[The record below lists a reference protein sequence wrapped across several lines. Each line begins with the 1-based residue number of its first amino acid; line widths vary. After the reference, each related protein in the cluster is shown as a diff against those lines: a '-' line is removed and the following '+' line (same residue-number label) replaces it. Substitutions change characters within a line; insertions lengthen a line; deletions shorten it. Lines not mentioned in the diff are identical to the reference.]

1 MTRRKGSRRLMLVQQ
16 DGELTP
22 HDDALLIAHGV
33 QVDRTTTSPGRGP
46 LSAHPAKQDSA
57 CDRHA

>member
-33 QVDRTTTSPGRGP
+33 QVDRTTTVAR
-46 LSAHPAKQDSA
+46 
-57 CDRHA
+57 